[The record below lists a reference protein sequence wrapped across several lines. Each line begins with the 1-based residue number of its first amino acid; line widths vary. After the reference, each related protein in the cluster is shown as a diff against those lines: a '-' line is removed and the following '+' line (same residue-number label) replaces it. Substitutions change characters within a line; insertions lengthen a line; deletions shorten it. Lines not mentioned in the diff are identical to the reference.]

1 MEVDALAPAAPE
13 LPLLAAARGLEPVDV
28 DAVDF
33 ADAGLALLDLADAGL
48 ALAPAGFAVLA
59 RVPVAVFAA
68 AGLAAVLFAEDLAAV
83 DLAADGLA
91 AVRLATAGLAGAGLA
106 GAGLAAAGLAAAGL
120 AAAGFSAAGLVVLVA
135 VVRACGIVHSLFQVL
150 LVGDRRGDP
159 LRAPYN
165 AIPTNMAQSTRKLIS
180 SGPGERSVYLGVR

>member
-106 GAGLAAAGLAAAGL
+106 GAGLAAAG
-120 AAAGFSAAGLVVLVA
+120 FSAAGLVVLVA

>member
-106 GAGLAAAGLAAAGL
+106 
-120 AAAGFSAAGLVVLVA
+120 AAGFSAAGLVVLVA

>member
-1 MEVDALAPAAPE
+1 VEVDALAPAAPE

-106 GAGLAAAGLAAAGL
+106 
-120 AAAGFSAAGLVVLVA
+120 AAGFSAAGLVVLVA